1 MILHA
6 RNPEADHDVKIGMK
20 RWVWAAGA
28 VVAAVAGVVVWQT
41 TTTEWTTVITAIHP
55 DGTVEWVEG
64 ESRHTEENN
73 SYVFKASEKPH
84 VAKLADDAVI
94 RTAFGC
100 ESPPTQGLD
109 LAWNGLGAV
118 ECSRE
123 EFLAMQS
130 PPYAPCLTFNWRGEI
145 TEIAGRYH
153 P

>member
-1 MILHA
+1 M
-6 RNPEADHDVKIGMK
+6 
-20 RWVWAAGA
+20 WATGA
-28 VVAAVAGVVVWQT
+28 VVVAVAGGVVWQV
-41 TTTEWTTVITAIHP
+41 TTTEWLTVITAIHP

-64 ESRHTEENN
+64 ESRHTEDNN
-73 SYVFKASEKPH
+73 SYTFPTSDKPH

-100 ESPPTQGLD
+100 ATPTTRGLE
-109 LAWNGLGAV
+109 LSLLGLGTV

-123 EFLAMQS
+123 EFLAMEY
-130 PPYAPCLTFNWRGEI
+130 PPYAPRLTFNWRGEI

>member
-1 MILHA
+1 
-6 RNPEADHDVKIGMK
+6 MK
-20 RWVWAAGA
+20 RWMWVTGAATG
-28 VVAAVAGVVVWQT
+28 VAAVVAGVVVWQT
-41 TTTEWTTVITAIHP
+41 TTTEWTTVITAIHA

-73 SYVFKASEKPH
+73 SYVFELPGKPH
-84 VAKLADDAVI
+84 LSKLADDAVI

-100 ESPPTQGLD
+100 VSPPTHGLE

-118 ECSRE
+118 KCSRQ
-123 EFLAMQS
+123 EFLAMEH
-130 PPYAPCLTFNWRGEI
+130 PPYAPCLTFDWSGEI